1 MSENNK
7 PELIV
12 TDAELLPAELFD
24 FEFIT
29 FSLGLVPICNGDA
42 AISLGNIASLA
53 KAEEGDG
60 WLLTLI
66 NDEEYQLG
74 DDDLMALERLL
85 KDRKANRKN
94 VIKEEIEA
102 QLKANAEM
110 RCLARSNRRSRK
122 QERLSLMADKIFLF
136 VGIAV
141 VCLIIV
147 WWLIEGLYK
156 DWIE

>member
-1 MSENNK
+1 MSENNN

-12 TDAELLPAELFD
+12 IEPEVLEPELFD

-42 AISLGNIASLA
+42 AISLNSIASLA

-94 VIKEEIEA
+94 HIKEEIAVQIQA
-102 QLKANAEM
+102 QAEM
-110 RCLARSNRRSRK
+110 QGAVQPGR
-122 QERLSLMADKIFLF
+122 I
-136 VGIAV
+136 VGV
-141 VCLIIV
+141 
-147 WWLIEGLYK
+147 GNK
-156 DWIE
+156 KGFH

>member
-29 FSLGLVPICNGDA
+29 FALGLVPICNGDA
-42 AISLGNIASLA
+42 AISLSNIASLA

-60 WLLTLI
+60 WILTTT
-66 NDEEYQLG
+66 NNEEYDLG
-74 DDDLMALERLL
+74 LDDMINLERLL

-94 VIKEEIEA
+94 LIKEEIAVQVQA
-102 QLKANAEM
+102 QAEM
-110 RCLARSNRRSRK
+110 QGAVSPGR
-122 QERLSLMADKIFLF
+122 I
-136 VGIAV
+136 VGV
-141 VCLIIV
+141 
-147 WWLIEGLYK
+147 GK
-156 DWIE
+156 KGFH

>member
-29 FSLGLVPICNGDA
+29 FALGLVPICNGDA
-42 AISLGNIASLA
+42 AISLSNIASLA
-53 KAEEGDG
+53 KTEDGEG

-74 DDDLMALERLL
+74 DDDMVNLERLL
-85 KDRKANRKN
+85 KERKANRKN
-94 VIKEEIEA
+94 LIKEEIAVQVQA
-102 QLKANAEM
+102 QAEM
-110 RCLARSNRRSRK
+110 QGAVQPGR
-122 QERLSLMADKIFLF
+122 I
-136 VGIAV
+136 VGV
-141 VCLIIV
+141 
-147 WWLIEGLYK
+147 GNK
-156 DWIE
+156 KGFH

>member
-7 PELIV
+7 PELII
-12 TDAELLPAELFD
+12 TEAEILPAEPFD

-29 FSLGLVPICNGDA
+29 FALGLVPICNGDA
-42 AISLGNIASLA
+42 AISLASIASLA

-74 DDDLMALERLL
+74 DDDMITLERLL

-94 VIKEEIEA
+94 NIKDEIAA
-102 QLKANAEM
+102 QLQAQAEM
-110 RCLARSNRRSRK
+110 QGNVAPGR
-122 QERLSLMADKIFLF
+122 I
-136 VGIAV
+136 VGV
-141 VCLIIV
+141 GGGKK
-147 WWLIEGLYK
+147 WQ
-156 DWIE
+156 

>member
-12 TDAELLPAELFD
+12 TDAELLPAEPFD

-29 FSLGLVPICNGDA
+29 FALGLVPICNGDA
-42 AISLGNIASLA
+42 AISLTSIASLA

-60 WLLTLI
+60 WILTTI
-66 NDEEYQLG
+66 NNEEYDLG
-74 DDDLMALERLL
+74 LDDMITLERLL

-110 RCLARSNRRSRK
+110 QGAVSPGR
-122 QERLSLMADKIFLF
+122 I
-136 VGIAV
+136 VGV
-141 VCLIIV
+141 
-147 WWLIEGLYK
+147 GNK
-156 DWIE
+156 KGFH